1 MEENP
6 VQVEDRPPE
15 RIVAAPVPVVDE
27 RILAPIDWREAHDGS
42 VATRQRHAGEE
53 GLEPPPERRRDGVL
67 IALRGRAR
75 REMRQPVLLVG
86 RADHVLQPEGDA
98 RLLVALHLRHADQQI
113 GSQHGL
119 AERVL
124 VPPVPVVQRGEA
136 RVAVVEAKPVAAA
149 IEAREAACG
158 AQVDGAVA
166 AGIAGQ
172 GPTLER
178 ADVQAPPRHRDV
190 VEQHARHDLE
200 VAQVDELEG
209 DPVACPERLHH
220 RGHAER
226 GERVLE
232 LSALERR
239 LGDRDRP
246 VPIERPPRE
255 VDERTDDGRMRAAA
269 EELVLRVAVVEVPG
283 AHEVGLDDDVLP
295 GPDERG
301 ERIPCP
307 RASVGCAEAEP
318 LNEPELVRL
327 APALEAAAGGESTAV
342 PAVGHDS
349 DAFVVER
356 CRHGRVRA
364 YQRRLCRENDACV
377 TGAAVACRQG
387 GRRAHG
393 SASAS
398 ATAGRR

>member
-1 MEENP
+1 M
-6 VQVEDRPPE
+6 
-15 RIVAAPVPVVDE
+15 
-27 RILAPIDWREAHDGS
+27 
-42 VATRQRHAGEE
+42 
-53 GLEPPPERRRDGVL
+53 
-67 IALRGRAR
+67 
-75 REMRQPVLLVG
+75 
-86 RADHVLQPEGDA
+86 
-98 RLLVALHLRHADQQI
+98 
-113 GSQHGL
+113 
-119 AERVL
+119 
-124 VPPVPVVQRGEA
+124 PPVPVVQRGEA

-149 IEAREAACG
+149 IEAREAARG

-172 GPTLER
+172 GATLER
-178 ADVQAPPRHRDV
+178 ADVQASPRHRDV

-246 VPIERPPRE
+246 VPVERPPRE

-295 GPDERG
+295 GPDEG
-301 ERIPCP
+301 AERVP
-307 RASVGCAEAEP
+307 RRRPGLRRVEAEALE
-318 LNEPELVRL
+318 EPEHGVVDRVRRV
-327 APALEAAAGGESTAV
+327 EGCDQRVGESAV
-342 PAVGHDS
+342 VHDG

-377 TGAAVACRQG
+377 TGAAVACRRG
-387 GRRAHG
+387 GRPSHG